1 MAGHIIASRLREG
14 RTMGEMAKTTIR
26 LPAALFKKAKY
37 HAVDT
42 GRDLQDIIAD
52 ALAAYLAKKGR

>member
-1 MAGHIIASRLREG
+1 M
-14 RTMGEMAKTTIR
+14 EMTKTTIR
-26 LPAALFKKAKY
+26 LPATLFKKAKH

-52 ALAAYLAKKGR
+52 ALTAYLKASSKGGR